1 MEQLLADVRLP
12 SNLKNGF
19 TAFTRN
25 QAGLQHF
32 EMVRAG
38 IVHPQLC
45 DPIHFIV
52 WKKQICILYK
62 ETPELSWWTAY
73 QSIAFAV

>member
-1 MEQLLADVRLP
+1 
-12 SNLKNGF
+12 
-19 TAFTRN
+19 
-25 QAGLQHF
+25 
-32 EMVRAG
+32 MVRAG

-52 WKKQICILYK
+52 WKKQIRILYK